1 MSNFTIKIGPQ
12 IHTWNCRINPFFRLP
27 PGLWIAKIVIFHN
40 RLSVMDPKQGQSV
53 RKHCTA
59 TLKQLY
65 KTHKEAEISHR
76 QPSVLGVS
84 WQWRGTFWRTC
95 LKPNM
100 SVIEIQM
107 CLSSFSN
114 PLVVQAVNN
123 PLVMQE
129 TQVRSLDQKDPL
141 EKGMATHASILAWR
155 TSWTEKPGCYME
167 SHGVG
172 PN

>member
-12 IHTWNCRINPFFRLP
+12 IHTWNCQINPFFRLP

-40 RLSVMDPKQGQSV
+40 RLSVMDQKQGQSV

-107 CLSSFSN
+107 CLSTVSLSHKFSN
-114 PLVVQAVNN
+114 GLGTLYKGLLAASQAF
-123 PLVMQE
+123 P
-129 TQVRSLDQKDPL
+129 
-141 EKGMATHASILAWR
+141 THWGFR
-155 TSWTEKPGCYME
+155 Q
-167 SHGVG
+167 
-172 PN
+172 